1 MDLKIIN
8 LAVQIILYERNN
20 VTFVNLKL
28 KKYIGTA
35 IYIVC
40 YNLIEKWIVED
51 MWLKEKVN
59 H

>member
-51 MWLKEKVN
+51 MLLI
-59 H
+59 